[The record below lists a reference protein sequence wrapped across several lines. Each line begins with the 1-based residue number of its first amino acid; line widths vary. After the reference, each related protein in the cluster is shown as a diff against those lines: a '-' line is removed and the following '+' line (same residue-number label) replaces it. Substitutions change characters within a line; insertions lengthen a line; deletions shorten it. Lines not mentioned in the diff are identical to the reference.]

1 MICHDQPFLTIIIH
15 FQPSWTLFKHYQP
28 SLINR
33 FNHLLTMILDDGWF
47 SWWWMMVDFHDGWWS
62 TIMTSWIYL
71 LSTPLYIIYI
81 YQLSL
86 IKLVFLLVTMIYQPL
101 YISTILYIYISTIYN
116 QLFFVVTSIYHQEND
131 GFEALGVGLWPYPAW
146 ASWPR
151 RDLWERSGINQGFW
165 RSIKYIYFT
174 DYILYVFYINICV
187 HI

>member
-71 LSTPLYIIYI
+71 LSTPLYIYIIYI

-101 YISTILYIYISTIYN
+101 YISTIIYIYQLYITSFFCCYFDISPRKRWFWGSGSRTVAVSCMS
-116 QLFFVVTSIYHQEND
+116 LLATTGS
-131 GFEALGVGLWPYPAW
+131 LGKIRYK
-146 ASWPR
+146 PR
-151 RDLWERSGINQGFW
+151 
-165 RSIKYIYFT
+165 
-174 DYILYVFYINICV
+174 ILEEY
-187 HI
+187 

>member
-71 LSTPLYIIYI
+71 LSTPLYIYIIYI

-86 IKLVFLLVTMIYQPL
+86 IKLVFLLVTMTYQPL
-101 YISTILYIYISTIYN
+101 YISTIIYIYQLYITSFFLLLLRYITKKTMV
-116 QLFFVVTSIYHQEND
+116 L
-131 GFEALGVGLWPYPAW
+131 
-146 ASWPR
+146 R
-151 RDLWERSGINQGFW
+151 LWESDCGRILHEPPGHDGIFG
-165 RSIKYIYFT
+165 K
-174 DYILYVFYINICV
+174 DPV
-187 HI
+187 